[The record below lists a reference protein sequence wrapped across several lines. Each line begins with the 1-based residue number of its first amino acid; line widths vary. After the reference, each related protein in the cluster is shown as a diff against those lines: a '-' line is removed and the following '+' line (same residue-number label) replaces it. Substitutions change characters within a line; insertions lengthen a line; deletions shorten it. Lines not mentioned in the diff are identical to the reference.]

1 MILSL
6 INDGNTTLNVR
17 SERTRQGGIPCKS
30 NLFWENDIAKSALS
44 FIMQIL
50 TNMIMVSCFIMTTI
64 TRSYYRKES
73 AAFFGT

>member
-17 SERTRQGGIPCKS
+17 SERTRQGRIPCKS

-44 FIMQIL
+44 FIRNLLCLLYQMECAHYKCKL
-50 TNMIMVSCFIMTTI
+50 LLLLLLLCK
-64 TRSYYRKES
+64 Y
-73 AAFFGT
+73 